1 MLCLQEI
8 KKSAPE
14 IRIIEDKGNGEMM
27 LIQVLWGILMTFSV
41 MEMENH

>member
-14 IRIIEDKGNGEMM
+14 IRIIEGNGERM